1 MSAIASIARQLSQA
15 LRNSSLDGAWP
26 TIACSTS
33 LARTGA
39 TATPPIVSDARAILP
54 PSISNSAAADTMAK
68 SPCRR
73 ENSTNAALCPA
84 GQSGKRTAVTI
95 SFSSIAGVR

>member
-1 MSAIASIARQLSQA
+1 MA
-15 LRNSSLDGAWP
+15 NSSLDGACP
-26 TIACSTS
+26 VMALSTS

-39 TATPPIVSDARAILP
+39 TATPPTVTEARLILP
-54 PSISNSAAADTMAK
+54 PSICNSAAADTMAK
-68 SPCRR
+68 SPWRR

-84 GQSGKRTAVTI
+84 GQSGMRIAVTI